1 MKVSP
6 EANKLLLFDGT
17 SGNPHSRAFVG
28 LRFQKCPW
36 VRSRNG
42 GGGGGAGKGGIAM
55 RCALLEMTATLHV
68 S

>member
-6 EANKLLLFDGT
+6 EAKKFLLFDGT

-36 VRSRNG
+36 VPSRNEG
-42 GGGGGAGKGGIAM
+42 GGGKGGITM